1 MADTAA
7 VKVHTSAA
15 AMSTPIGVELHPC
28 FLAPPLFLLK
38 VFGFFTPPLLGVDST
53 PVGVE
58 STPIGVELPPCFLA
72 PPLFLLKVFF
82 FFFLH
87 PC

>member
-1 MADTAA
+1 MACAGFVGLADGPHPREHTPAARFGLEREVNKSGMADTAA

-38 VFGFFTPPLLGVDST
+38 VF
-53 PVGVE
+53 
-58 STPIGVELPPCFLA
+58 
-72 PPLFLLKVFF
+72 F